1 MGVLLVHEAGDN
13 GHRLRVPWD
22 LERLLGAPVTPA
34 QVAWWWDT
42 SVAPP
47 RGGRGPWKDTPQ
59 GQLVQ
64 SPRGG
69 GRGGE
74 TTGRSGQESGLG
86 GRSPLPL
93 ETGPWLEPTK
103 PRTSLLRRAGR
114 TSWLKAVG

>member
-1 MGVLLVHEAGDN
+1 MVGHQCGSSQRGEGSLEGHAPGPAGAE
-13 GHRLRVPWD
+13 P
-22 LERLLGAPVTPA
+22 T
-34 QVAWWWDT
+34 
-42 SVAPP
+42 
-47 RGGRGPWKDTPQ
+47 
-59 GQLVQ
+59 
-64 SPRGG
+64 GG